1 MQLDCETTTLDEVTL
16 VTVRLHN
23 DTSVA
28 RRVRLQNRLDGP
40 VMPPRTD
47 GVPEA
52 GWDDDGYQ
60 TVVPAE
66 TTVGVGYACP
76 APECDPPVVVTADE
90 RSTGDDDEARR
101 PRAPSPASAPEA
113 VVRRLGRATPPRDAV
128 PSPHTGPRRTT
139 PVSSVEPAGQPPPSN
154 TSEDDSNQSAV
165 ASGSSADTA
174 VPEAVVDWFTTV
186 ETRIDRADR
195 LTDPSVSTA
204 TTVLDEVG
212 GLMAVDGL
220 QQTVDADADRLRA
233 VAERAE
239 TLADRAEATDVSQ
252 SALRRLA

>member
-1 MQLDCETTTLDEVTL
+1 VQLDCETTTLDEVTL
-16 VTVRLHN
+16 VTVQLHN
-23 DTSVA
+23 DTPVA
-28 RRVRLQNRLDGP
+28 RRVQLQNRLDGP

-66 TTVGVGYACP
+66 STVAVGYACP

-90 RSTGDDDEARR
+90 RASDDDEARR
-101 PRAPSPASAPEA
+101 SSALSSSPPPEA

-128 PSPHTGPRRTT
+128 PTSHTGSRCTT
-139 PVSSVEPAGQPPPSN
+139 PVSSVDPAGQPTPSD
-154 TSEDDSNQSAV
+154 TSEDDPDESAV
-165 ASGSSADTA
+165 ASGSPADTA

-204 TTVLDEVG
+204 TTVLAEVG
-212 GLMAVDGL
+212 GLAAVDGL

-239 TLADRAEATDVSQ
+239 TLADHAEATDVSL